1 MIPLIIDTDVALG
14 VHHEGRPRDIDDGF
28 AIAEA
33 INSPDID
40 LRLITTVFGNGP
52 LPEVLR
58 VAREITAL
66 KGSSVPVA
74 RGAAAAMQD
83 DDGSND
89 AVEHLAAELTR
100 APANVAA
107 IGPLTNIGLLA
118 KHYPRAFERIDKLL
132 IVAGRTAG
140 NTFELGGKG
149 PVGDFNFE
157 NDPRAAQILLQAAHG
172 RVEVVMAGFE
182 LTSQV
187 CVCEHDLQRINA
199 RGSETARYFY
209 DNSLAWCRHWTQT
222 FPSDA
227 GFHPWDSATISYLKH
242 PDYFI
247 TERRSWRIGQARDGT
262 PLLET
267 VADAEGPVTYCTG
280 FTVGGAEAFVADVV
294 ETVY

>member
-33 INSPDID
+33 INSPGID
-40 LRLITTVFGNGP
+40 LRLITAVFGNGP

-58 VAREITAL
+58 VANEITAI
-66 KGSSVPVA
+66 KGSNVPVA
-74 RGAAAAMQD
+74 QGAEAAMQE
-83 DDGSND
+83 ND
-89 AVEHLAAELTR
+89 PGNAAVERLAAELTR

-118 KHYPRAFERIDKLL
+118 KHHPQAFERIEKLL

-140 NTFELGGKG
+140 NTFMLGGKG

-157 NDPRAAQILLQAAHG
+157 NDPRAAEILLQAARN

-187 CVCEHDLQRINA
+187 CVTERDLQHINA

-209 DNSLAWCRHWTQT
+209 DNSLAWCRHWTRS

-242 PDYFI
+242 PEYFT
-247 TERRSWRIGQARDGT
+247 TERRSWRIGQADDGT

-267 VADAEGPVTYCTG
+267 VPDVEGPVTYCTG
-280 FTVGGAEAFVADVV
+280 FTLGGAEAFVADVV
-294 ETVY
+294 QTVY